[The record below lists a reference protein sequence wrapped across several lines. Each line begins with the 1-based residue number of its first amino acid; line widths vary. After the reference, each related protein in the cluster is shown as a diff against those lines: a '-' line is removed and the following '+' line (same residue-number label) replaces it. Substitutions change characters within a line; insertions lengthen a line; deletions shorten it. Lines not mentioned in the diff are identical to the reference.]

1 MTTSR
6 SAWALCLGLLSCTGL
21 TACRS
26 TGPDHMP
33 REPERV
39 QMLSLMLPS
48 EIKVQPFTRIKSF
61 NEDEI
66 PDGILAVVRPVDQ
79 FKDPVKAVGLFYFEL
94 WSYRE
99 ASNDRKGER
108 LEFWEKT
115 LGTADDVKQ
124 YWTRAQMYEFQ
135 LAWTQGAGVVRPDQK
150 YLFTV
155 TYRTPWDTTMQDEYV
170 LQFHASGD
178 DAAGQQAKPAK
189 TAK

>member
-1 MTTSR
+1 
-6 SAWALCLGLLSCTGL
+6 
-21 TACRS
+21 
-26 TGPDHMP
+26 
-33 REPERV
+33 
-39 QMLSLMLPS
+39 MLSLMLPS
-48 EIKVQPFTRIKSF
+48 EIKIQPFTRIRSF

-108 LEFWEKT
+108 LEFWEKS
-115 LGTADDVKQ
+115 LGSAADVKQ

-135 LAWTQGAGVVRPDQK
+135 LAWTQGAGAVRPDQK

-178 DAAGQQAKPAK
+178 EAAGPQAKSAK
-189 TAK
+189 AAK